1 MSKLYVVP
9 TPVGNMEDMT
19 FRAVRVLRE
28 ADLILAEDT
37 RTSSVLLQHYDIRG
51 TLLSHH
57 KFNEH
62 ETVQQ
67 VVRRI
72 QGGQTAALISD
83 AGTPGISDPGFLL
96 VRECVKQGIEVQ
108 TLPGA
113 TAFVPALVSSGL
125 PCDKFCFEGFL
136 PQKKGRQ
143 SRLEELKNEPRT
155 IVFYES
161 PRRLLKTLQQ
171 FIDVFGAE
179 RQVSV
184 AREISKVHEEHVR
197 GSLQEVA
204 AHFEQTEPLGEIVVV
219 LAGCNDN
226 VNGNL
231 NLNDNPNPNC
241 QLSTVNCQLSLL
253 MGNGKSKNK
262 YKKG

>member
-1 MSKLYVVP
+1 MP

-19 FRAVRVLRE
+19 YRAVRVLKE

-51 TLLSHH
+51 ELLSHH

-67 VVRRI
+67 VVRKI
-72 QGGQTAALISD
+72 EGGLTVALISD

-96 VRECVKQGIEVQ
+96 VRECVKHGVEVQ

-125 PCDKFCFEGFL
+125 PCDRFCFEGFL
-136 PQKKGRQ
+136 PPKKGRQ
-143 SRLEELKNEPRT
+143 SRLEALKEETRI
-155 IVFYES
+155 IVLYES

-171 FIDVFGAE
+171 LAEVFGGE

-184 AREISKVHEEHVR
+184 AREISKLHEEHVR
-197 GSLQEVA
+197 GSLKEVV
-204 AHFEQTEPLGEIVVV
+204 AHFEQTEPLGEIVIV
-219 LAGCNDN
+219 LAGRD
-226 VNGNL
+226 GTEPL
-231 NLNDNPNPNC
+231 EEEKEKPLDPM
-241 QLSTVNCQLSLL
+241 QML
-253 MGNGKSKNK
+253 MGTGKKKNK
-262 YKKG
+262 YK